1 MKLIS
6 SGFGFDF
13 GFGFGSSYFFE
24 RKFCGL
30 FSGFKV
36 FGVC

>member
-6 SGFGFDF
+6 F
-13 GFGFGSSYFFE
+13 GFGFGPSFFFFE

-30 FSGFKV
+30 FSGLKV
-36 FGVC
+36 SGVC

>member
-6 SGFGFDF
+6 SGFGF

-36 FGVC
+36 